1 MYFQS
6 IGNLRNYFLCLSWQ
20 TCCNIHFCKQNYP
33 KNYTHS
39 PINCIV
45 MEGSLPSGLRSPDDI
60 IGSSLDNDTLAPHKV
75 KKGSTLLFRKMLT
88 MPSSQAFEL
97 NLIWSKWSHRSRSL
111 LTFTSQIHLKL
122 NFKHNIQQEI
132 YVLPDGFRWIYITHC
147 FVIRIVN
154 FPICDWINNRRS
166 TQWSVN
172 KLIRSFEK
180 RITIFEVA

>member
-1 MYFQS
+1 MKPFKFSLNYRVTSNINTFSCLVKTFTRLILCYLVSKFTYFQS
-6 IGNLRNYFLCLSWQ
+6 IDSLRNYFLCLSWQ

-60 IGSSLDNDTLAPHKV
+60 IGSSLDNDTLAPHNV

-122 NFKHNIQQEI
+122 NFKHNI
-132 YVLPDGFRWIYITHC
+132 
-147 FVIRIVN
+147 
-154 FPICDWINNRRS
+154 
-166 TQWSVN
+166 
-172 KLIRSFEK
+172 
-180 RITIFEVA
+180 